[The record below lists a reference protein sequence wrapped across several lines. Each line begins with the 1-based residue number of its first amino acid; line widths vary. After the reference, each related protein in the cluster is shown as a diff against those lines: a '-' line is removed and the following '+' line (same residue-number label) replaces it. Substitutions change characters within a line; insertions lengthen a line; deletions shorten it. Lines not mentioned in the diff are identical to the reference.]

1 MRKLS
6 QDCGASKM
14 FNEEI
19 DKYWRVLNL
28 RLSRAEYLLKHELPE
43 LEFKRFGDTSNLRSE
58 SVVLQ
63 HLHIKPKSDSNSLYV
78 VLCDQ
83 SELMCSEALYKIRS
97 AHRLTYEDR
106 NDNSA
111 IEPMLSI
118 NSICE
123 TNTGKDPSAAKR
135 DFMNSI
141 EVLFRRSANKTPLE
155 LFPFYERKR
164 GQFGPGNIRLTDTDF
179 GIACRRSGLERNGSS
194 TFEILANLE
203 SDCENIWKA
212 LKR

>member
-1 MRKLS
+1 
-6 QDCGASKM
+6 M

-28 RLSRAEYLLKHELPE
+28 RLSRAEYLLKHEFPE
-43 LEFKRFGDTSNLRSE
+43 LEFKRLGESSDPTSE

-63 HLHIKPKSDSNSLYV
+63 HLHVKHKSASNSLYV

-83 SELMCSEALYKIRS
+83 VELTCSEALYKIRS
-97 AHRLTYEDR
+97 ADRLTSEDR
-106 NDNSA
+106 KDKSA
-111 IEPMLSI
+111 IEPILSI
-118 NSICE
+118 NTICE
-123 TNTGKDPSAAKR
+123 TNSGKEPSDAKR
-135 DFMNSI
+135 DFVNSI
-141 EVLFRRSANKTPLE
+141 DALYRRSANKTPIE

-179 GIACRRSGLERNGSS
+179 GIACRRAGLERNGES
-194 TFEILANLE
+194 TVEILANLE
-203 SDCENIWKA
+203 SDCEKIWKA